1 MHTVRTSTSR
11 WLLYG
16 LWLATSI
23 AFFWQQL
30 SELVRLTIENDNAS
44 HVVLIPFLSAWVLF
58 QERKQ
63 IFPLASYDFPS
74 ALGPFFLATSLGA
87 WAFWS
92 AADWSLVHRLTVYTL
107 ALVLVWI
114 AGFALLFGRGALNS
128 RRFAFLFLFLTVPLP
143 EFLLN
148 RVIFFLQKGS
158 TELTAGLFD
167 LLRVP
172 YLREGS
178 VFHLAHVSIVVA
190 HECSGIRSS
199 MALFILALLV
209 GHFVLPT
216 FWRQSVFLVLGIFV
230 MIVKNAVRIVTLTLL
245 ASYVDP
251 QFLYGNLHQEGG
263 VVFFLFALL
272 MLLPVLWLLQRGERL
287 RRGNAGVPAENV
299 PGKTGSA

>member
-1 MHTVRTSTSR
+1 MHTAQTSTTR

-23 AFFWQQL
+23 AFFWRPL
-30 SELVRLTIENDNAS
+30 TELVHFAIENDNAS
-44 HVVLIPFLSAWVLF
+44 HVVLVPVLSAWVLF

-63 IFPLASYDFPS
+63 ILPSVSYDS
-74 ALGPFFLATSLGA
+74 SAALGPFFLAIFLGA

-92 AADWSLVHRLTVYTL
+92 AANWSLVHRLTLYTL

-128 RRFAFLFLFLTVPLP
+128 RRFTFLFLFLTVPLP
-143 EFLLN
+143 GFFLN
-148 RVIFFLQKGS
+148 HVIFFLQKGS
-158 TELTAGLFD
+158 TEFTAGLFD

-172 YLREGS
+172 YLRDGF

-190 HECSGIRSS
+190 RECSGIRSS

-209 GHFVLPT
+209 GHFVLRA
-216 FWRQSVFLVLGIFV
+216 FWRQCVFLVLGIFV
-230 MIVKNAVRIVTLTLL
+230 MIVKNAVRIVTITLL

-263 VVFFLFALL
+263 IVFFLLALL

-287 RRGNAGVPAENV
+287 LRGNVGVP
-299 PGKTGSA
+299 

>member
-1 MHTVRTSTSR
+1 MHTAHTSTTR

-23 AFFWQQL
+23 SFFWQPL
-30 SELVRLTIENDNAS
+30 TELVHFAIENDNAS
-44 HVVLIPFLSAWVLF
+44 HVVVIPFLSAWILF
-58 QERKQ
+58 HERKQ
-63 IFPLASYDFPS
+63 IFPSVSYDLPA
-74 ALGPFFLATSLGA
+74 ALSPFFLTIFLGA

-92 AADWSLVHRLTVYTL
+92 AAHWSLAHRLTVYTL

-114 AGFALLFGRGALNS
+114 AGFAFFFGRGALNS
-128 RRFAFLFLFLTVPLP
+128 RRFAFLFLLLTVPLP

-148 RVIFFLQKGS
+148 HVISFLQKGS
-158 TELTAGLFD
+158 TELTEGLFD

-172 YLREGS
+172 YLREGF

-209 GHFVLPT
+209 GHFVLRAY
-216 FWRQSVFLVLGIFV
+216 WRQSVFLVLGIFV

-251 QFLYGNLHQEGG
+251 QFLYGNLHREGG

-287 RRGNAGVPAENV
+287 RRGNTSVPAESV
-299 PGKTGSA
+299 PGKTDRG